1 MVPIMLAMLACG
13 FGILANLHPKM
24 EMSREPRGKIGK
36 MIDQVRHQKFNCS
49 EMTKKMLIFYEL
61 FSNAMFILNPGLPQ
75 VIFV

>member
-36 MIDQVRHQKFNCS
+36 MIDQVSHQKMIYPKITSKKISNWKIFSKFNDL
-49 EMTKKMLIFYEL
+49 LIL
-61 FSNAMFILNPGLPQ
+61 HLGLP
-75 VIFV
+75 

>member
-36 MIDQVRHQKFNCS
+36 MIDQVSHQKMIYPKITNIS
-49 EMTKKMLIFYEL
+49 NWKIFSKTMIY
-61 FSNAMFILNPGLPQ
+61 MFVLHLGLP
-75 VIFV
+75 

>member
-36 MIDQVRHQKFNCS
+36 MIDQVSHQKMIYPKITISNWQ
-49 EMTKKMLIFYEL
+49 IFSKTMIYL
-61 FSNAMFILNPGLPQ
+61 FILNLGLP
-75 VIFV
+75 

>member
-36 MIDQVRHQKFNCS
+36 MIDQVSHQK
-49 EMTKKMLIFYEL
+49 MIYIKMATKMNDVINALI
-61 FSNAMFILNPGLPQ
+61 NAVTSLFILHLDLP
-75 VIFV
+75 

>member
-36 MIDQVRHQKFNCS
+36 MIDQVRHQKMIYLKTTIKLYF
-49 EMTKKMLIFYEL
+49 IYIR
-61 FSNAMFILNPGLPQ
+61 AMIYFFILHLGLP
-75 VIFV
+75 

>member
-36 MIDQVRHQKFNCS
+36 MIDQVTHQTMIYLKIAHNLKGRS
-49 EMTKKMLIFYEL
+49 KQSIDKSSYYI
-61 FSNAMFILNPGLPQ
+61 
-75 VIFV
+75 

>member
-36 MIDQVRHQKFNCS
+36 MIDQVSRQKRIYL
-49 EMTKKMLIFYEL
+49 KMANIIGKL
-61 FSNAMFILNPGLPQ
+61 FRNAMIYAFLLNLGLP
-75 VIFV
+75 

>member
-36 MIDQVRHQKFNCS
+36 MIDQVSHQKMIHPKITN
-49 EMTKKMLIFYEL
+49 I
-61 FSNAMFILNPGLPQ
+61 SNW
-75 VIFV
+75 